1 MKIQKLILALSSAL
15 LLVGCDP
22 ESDFVETPLGAY
34 DNGVL
39 VLNQGGFG
47 AGNASVSFISDDFAT
62 SQNNIFSLVN
72 PSVTFGD
79 TAQDIGFYQNLG
91 FAVLN
96 GSNKIVVFNRYS
108 LEFVT
113 SINTGL
119 SNPRYIAFANNKA
132 YVTNWGSGSNPND
145 DFVAIINLLDY
156 SVATAIPVIE
166 GPEKIIVDGNN
177 LYVAHAGGF
186 NYGNKISVINS
197 LNNSVTSTI
206 TVGDV
211 PNSMQ
216 IKDSNL
222 YVLCGGNP
230 SFAPTE
236 TAGKLVKIALT
247 NANAVAT
254 VFDFGLLNHPS
265 NLVIADANLYY
276 TVSNEIYKTTTT
288 TTVLPTTP
296 LFTTNAQGAYGIY
309 SFAVHNN
316 SFYIGD
322 AGDYNS
328 NGKVYVYSNSGSLNQ
343 DFTVGIIP
351 AGFYFN

>member
-1 MKIQKLILALSSAL
+1 MKIQKLILAFCSAL
-15 LLVGCDP
+15 VLVSCDP
-22 ESDFVETPLGAY
+22 ESDFIETPLGAY

-47 AGNASVSFISDDFAT
+47 AGNASFSFISDDFLT

-72 PSVTFGD
+72 PSATFGD
-79 TAQDIGFYQNLG
+79 TAQDVGFYQNLG

-96 GSNKIVVFNRYS
+96 GSNKIVVFNRYT

-113 SINTGL
+113 EITANL
-119 SNPRYIAFANNKA
+119 ANPRYIAFANNKA

-145 DFVAIINLLDY
+145 DYVAIINLLDY
-156 SVATAIPVIE
+156 SSATSIPVIE
-166 GPEKIIVDGNN
+166 GPEKIIVNGDN

-186 NYGNKISVINS
+186 NYGNKISVISS
-197 LNNSVTSTI
+197 LNNMVTSTI
-206 TVGDV
+206 SVGDV
-211 PNSMQ
+211 PNAMQ

-230 SFAPTE
+230 FYAPTE
-236 TAGKLVKIALT
+236 TAGKLVKIAL
-247 NANAVAT
+247 NNLNT
-254 VFDFGLLNHPS
+254 VTTAFNFDLLNHPS
-265 NLVIADANLYY
+265 NLVVADSNLYF

-288 TTVLPTTP
+288 ATILPTTP
-296 LFTTNAQGAYGIY
+296 LFTTNDQGAYGIY
-309 SFAVHNN
+309 SFAYHNN

-328 NGKVYVYSNSGSLNQ
+328 NGKVYVYSDSGTLNQ
-343 DFTVGIIP
+343 NFTVGIIP